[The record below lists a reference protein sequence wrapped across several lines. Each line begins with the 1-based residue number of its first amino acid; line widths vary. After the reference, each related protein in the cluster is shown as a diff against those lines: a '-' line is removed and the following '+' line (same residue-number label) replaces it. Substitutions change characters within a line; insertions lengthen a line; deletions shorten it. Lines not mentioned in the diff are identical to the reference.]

1 MRGLY
6 IFLMRLILAVVLAY
20 FISRIFFEGAS
31 ALRVIALAATMLLL
45 AYLFEYTKRKGG
57 THGNPQ

>member
-1 MRGLY
+1 MRRIH
-6 IFLMRLILAVVLAY
+6 IFLLRLVLAVVLAY
-20 FISRIFFEGAS
+20 FICRIFFEGAS
-31 ALRVIALAATMLLL
+31 ASRMIALAAIMLLL